1 MLKSVIKSIYP
12 YPSSDSCSVPAP
24 SIAFR
29 AGGWLAIAGQLRG
42 KGRDRVG
49 AAEPEENM
57 VRVGGR
63 EGGGGGWSGGGD
75 FRAFSIPFATPLLRP
90 HAASSPTP
98 HTHPPTPRGPYA

>member
-49 AAEPEENM
+49 AAEPEEN
-57 VRVGGR
+57 VIGGVGSR
-63 EGGGGGWSGGGD
+63 EWGVGD
-75 FRAFSIPFATPLLRP
+75 SIRALHSFAPIAEISRCLISHTP
-90 HAASSPTP
+90 HPTP
-98 HTHPPTPRGPYA
+98 HTPGVPCI

>member
-49 AAEPEENM
+49 AAEPEENVIGGVGSREWGVGTL
-57 VRVGGR
+57 VRSDHTSLPR
-63 EGGGGGWSGGGD
+63 CLISH
-75 FRAFSIPFATPLLRP
+75 PP
-90 HAASSPTP
+90 HPTP
-98 HTHPPTPRGPYA
+98 HTPRSSCI

>member
-12 YPSSDSCSVPAP
+12 YESSDWCSVPAP

-42 KGRDRVG
+42 KGRDRVS

-57 VRVGGR
+57 VGGVGSR
-63 EGGGGGWSGGGD
+63 EWGVGD
-75 FRAFSIPFATPLLRP
+75 LVAAFPAFHPLTDRSRRLTSNSP
-90 HAASSPTP
+90 HPTP
-98 HTHPPTPRGPYA
+98 HTPGVPCI